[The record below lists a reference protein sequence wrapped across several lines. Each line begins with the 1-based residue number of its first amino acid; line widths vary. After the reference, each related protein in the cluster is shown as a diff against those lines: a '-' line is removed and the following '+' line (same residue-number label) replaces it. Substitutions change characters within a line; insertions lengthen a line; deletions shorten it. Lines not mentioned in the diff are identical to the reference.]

1 MVSDEVWTSA
11 FLASDMTISV
21 LKVNAT
27 AFKVVRMDFKVRRQ
41 TGDRASLD
49 LGDSRERGIAHP
61 RGEPRSQPL
70 YPVPLSL
77 LVVARLRQ
85 APSARPACLLRRRAL
100 AVHVAA
106 AGSTERRPGPTAAPG
121 SRRSRMTCCTG
132 PAGWTSRAGWPTG
145 P

>member
-106 AGSTERRPGPTAAPG
+106 GVGAVLHRSGYKKPALRRTIRCCGVCVPPRTPPPLHAA
-121 SRRSRMTCCTG
+121 RH
-132 PAGWTSRAGWPTG
+132 
-145 P
+145 